1 MKRNMKRLLLLLIL
15 FLTISGCARQTDRE
29 STDDPQETK
38 EELVNTLKVNGY
50 EMNYLHFGN
59 TEGEKL
65 LILPGLSLKSVMGSA
80 QAIEAAYET
89 IGQDYDIYLF
99 DYVRKK
105 QSDTSIEE
113 MANDAMQAME
123 QLGIDSINLMGV
135 SLGGMVS
142 QCIASRKPELI
153 DRLVLCSTASRNN
166 AYSLQVFENWKKLAE
181 ERDANGLMESFGE
194 KVYSPDFYEKY
205 KEIILSGADGAS
217 EDDYV
222 NFITSINAIMS
233 FDIYEQ
239 LDQIRCPVLVLIAGE
254 DRVFGADAS
263 LEMADKLNCERY
275 IYEGYGHGVY
285 DEAVDYL
292 SRIKGFL
299 DEK

>member
-1 MKRNMKRLLLLLIL
+1 
-15 FLTISGCARQTDRE
+15 
-29 STDDPQETK
+29 
-38 EELVNTLKVNGY
+38 
-50 EMNYLHFGN
+50 
-59 TEGEKL
+59 
-65 LILPGLSLKSVMGSA
+65 
-80 QAIEAAYET
+80 
-89 IGQDYDIYLF
+89 
-99 DYVRKK
+99 
-105 QSDTSIEE
+105 
-113 MANDAMQAME
+113 
-123 QLGIDSINLMGV
+123 
-135 SLGGMVS
+135 MVS

-166 AYSLQVFENWKKLAE
+166 VYSLQVFENWKKLAE

-285 DEAVDYL
+285 DEAPDYL
-292 SRIKGFL
+292 SHIKEFL
-299 DEK
+299 DELK